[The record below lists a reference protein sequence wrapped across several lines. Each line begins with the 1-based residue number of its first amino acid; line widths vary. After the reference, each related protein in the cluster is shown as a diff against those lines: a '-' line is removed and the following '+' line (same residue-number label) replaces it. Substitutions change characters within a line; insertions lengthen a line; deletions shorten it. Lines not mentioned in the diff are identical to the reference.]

1 MFASVAAIMVAVTP
15 AAAQKKANVVMLM
28 SDDTG
33 WADLGAY
40 LGGAALEPPK
50 SPVTSARES
59 AEVGRHLREL
69 QVPAMRGV
77 HASPNYVATAVV
89 LVRIVGVRVIATA
102 ISIRVPISIRVTGG
116 VVVIVVTE
124 AEAAAPEVAISE
136 AAAPEIAIMESTTT
150 KFAESTT
157 TAAETTIMECHST
170 TAEAAMEATAAKAAA
185 MKTATTEATAMET
198 ATTEAAAMASAHAA
212 TSAVAATASAAT
224 TATTSQ
230 RHRWRSQANRCN
242 GQ

>member
-124 AEAAAPEVAISE
+124 AESEAAAPEVAISE

-198 ATTEAAAMASAHAA
+198 ATTEAAAMKTA
-212 TSAVAATASAAT
+212 TTASAAT
-224 TATTSQ
+224 TASTSQ